1 MDIARYREDLK
12 TLIGRGENLQRSMA
26 IKIDPALKETFG
38 KGEIDWKTVPDFHD
52 HYQQWYSEAHRL
64 ISQLLPDRRSDFEA
78 LYRPQG
84 NKKTLTNEN
93 YTILDY
99 LKSLIVEDSFKKEI
113 VGLQAAWE
121 LFNQQLNIVRSIEG
135 RFESSLYD
143 IRTLVQAD
151 LFLDELEAA
160 AALNGKGFMRGAGAM
175 AGVVLEGH
183 LRAICEQHC
192 TNAPKS
198 ANLGRLNEHMRE
210 NGIIDLPTWRFIQHL
225 TDIRNLCDHK
235 LEREPT
241 CDQVSE
247 LIAGVKK

>member
-26 IKIDPALKETFG
+26 VKIDPALKETFG

-84 NKKTLTNEN
+84 NRKTLTNEN

-99 LKSLIVEDSFKKEI
+99 LKSLIVKDSFKKEI

-135 RFESSLYD
+135 RFQSSLYD
-143 IRTLVQAD
+143 IRMYTYDIPLTVTA
-151 LFLDELEAA
+151 FEA
-160 AALNGKGFMRGAGAM
+160 G
-175 AGVVLEGH
+175 
-183 LRAICEQHC
+183 LR
-192 TNAPKS
+192 
-198 ANLGRLNEHMRE
+198 RL
-210 NGIIDLPTWRFIQHL
+210 
-225 TDIRNLCDHK
+225 
-235 LEREPT
+235 
-241 CDQVSE
+241 
-247 LIAGVKK
+247 